1 MCPFDSLVWRVGE
14 GEELVVNCDTVV
26 LELCNGVLSLHLGV
40 VHVDERS
47 ILHQHIANG
56 QRRSLTHVAGVLLE
70 RETEDCNLLPGDGV
84 EQGLYDPARER
95 LLLVL
100 VHVDHLLPV
109 LSALVQAELLA
120 DVHEVQDVLLEAGA
134 AESDR
139 GVQELLPDAA
149 VGADGPGHL
158 ADVGTRAL
166 AEPGDGVDAADALG
180 EHGPRSTPAGTQR
193 TTRSEPRAGFSGAG
207 VGPPP
212 MPSRAGSAPTGAAR
226 EAPPVGGDR
235 RRPDSSARSPEGA
248 ARAVCGSSDGVG
260 DQLRELGAPEV
271 GGEDPLAGHPVR
283 VDVHEHLHRLL
294 HLAPDEHPVRAVE
307 VRHGRTLGQELWVR
321 QDVEPLP
328 HGPS

>member
-84 EQGLYDPARER
+84 EQGFYDPARER

-180 EHGPRSTPAGTQR
+180 EHG
-193 TTRSEPRAGFSGAG
+193 
-207 VGPPP
+207 
-212 MPSRAGSAPTGAAR
+212 
-226 EAPPVGGDR
+226 
-235 RRPDSSARSPEGA
+235 
-248 ARAVCGSSDGVG
+248 VG

-328 HGPS
+328 HGP